1 VNLGKSI
8 ERSASHSAGYL
19 ISLVD
24 NVVHAGRNALIVRAE
39 LHYMTNALLNSMSK
53 SVSTD
58 GSVLRNTGVHLTW
71 NLPRQNTTAAAS
83 ELAGNKLVRLQ
94 NICCMLVG
102 GL

>member
-8 ERSASHSAGYL
+8 ERPASRSAGHL

-24 NVVHAGRNALIVRAE
+24 DVVHARRNALILHAE

-58 GSVLRNTGVHLTW
+58 GSVLRNTGVHLMW
-71 NLPRQNTTAAAS
+71 NLARQNTAAAGS
-83 ELAGNKLVRLQ
+83 ELAGNKLVRMQ
-94 NICCMLVG
+94 NICVACL
-102 GL
+102 